1 MFSIIKKIVPS
12 LAPKIHIFIGR
23 MYDFK
28 KFAKHCSSVKPNISR
43 AKLQAYITRQYHG
56 IEKGLTLPDTRLGF
70 GESLIIAITNNL
82 NTYISKFEIDNLVS
96 HAASTLKKYKEFNS
110 AVLDENGDI
119 LKRINSILTRVEN
132 HNSSIHRELSKEE
145 IHRSTNFDFTAFMK
159 TRRSVRDFAE
169 GDVDNKLLEQCIL
182 DAMESPSACN
192 RQGWRV
198 RIFEGDK
205 KDHILKFQNGN
216 RGFNS
221 CINKVLFVTGYSE
234 AYSYTERNGM
244 IVDGSLFAMSLIL
257 AMHSRGIGSCPLN
270 TSYTYKDEIK
280 LRKGISLPLSEEP
293 IMMIAVGNLKDNYR
307 VAASPRKPL
316 EDVLIKH

>member
-1 MFSIIKKIVPS
+1 MFNIIKKLLPS

-28 KFAKHCSSVKPNISR
+28 KFSKHCSSVNPNISKT
-43 AKLQAYITRQYHG
+43 KLQAYITRQYHG
-56 IEKGLTLPDTRLGF
+56 IEKGLTLPNTRLGF
-70 GESLIIAITNNL
+70 GEPLIIAITNNL
-82 NTYISKFEIDNLVS
+82 NTYISKFGLDNLVS
-96 HAASTLKKYKEFNS
+96 HAASVLKKYKEFN
-110 AVLDENGDI
+110 AEVLDADGD
-119 LKRINSILTRVEN
+119 LTKRINSILNKAEN
-132 HNSSIHRELSKEE
+132 HNFLAHRDLSKDE
-145 IHRSTNFDFTAFMK
+145 IDKSTNFDFTAFMK

-169 GDVDNKLLEQCIL
+169 GDVDCEVLKRCIL

-192 RQGWRV
+192 RQGWKV
-198 RIFEGDK
+198 RIYQGDK
-205 KDHILKFQNGN
+205 KDHILQFQNGN

-244 IVDGSLFAMSLIL
+244 IVDGSLFAMCLIL

-280 LRKGISLPLSEEP
+280 LRKGINLPLSEEP
-293 IMMIAVGNLKDNYR
+293 IMMIAVGNLKENYR
-307 VAASPRKPL
+307 VAASPRKSI
-316 EDVLIKH
+316 EDVLIED